1 MTSQQPNPRGG
12 ITTLFKKRTS
22 TILPYGPQTNPY
34 HYNPNHYED
43 NRGGEKISVLKK
55 ISMALPGSQPRR
67 PRAISNATPSHR
79 YSEVASWAATEISTV
94 ASTRENARRT
104 AMSNQLVL
112 DISRANRC
120 INLGAVTPGS
130 SEEHRFS
137 DEIIRPS
144 MSSAGYGQYSSG
156 RGFTTDNATLISPT
170 FPRRGGSDES
180 YLPTGPRNGGG
191 RLFVTHGRSLSDT
204 SIAPPQMNVHFDTTR
219 FVGRHQFPR
228 RPDGRPL
235 KRASQPPRKANR
247 KSNAPGSVYSDDRS
261 FTTATT
267 KVNRTPRPNYL
278 AFPDDIMSKIS
289 NHTDC
294 QQSETSQSP
303 STVSIADPFNNLF
316 ISAGISLILLII
328 LAAGKEILYIVA
340 LMPVIFALIKH
351 IPNMEKVVSLTP
363 FLQGNLESLISL

>member
-1 MTSQQPNPRGG
+1 M
-12 ITTLFKKRTS
+12 
-22 TILPYGPQTNPY
+22 
-34 HYNPNHYED
+34 
-43 NRGGEKISVLKK
+43 SVLKK

-67 PRAISNATPSHR
+67 PRAISNATPSHH
-79 YSEVASWAATEISTV
+79 YSEVTSWATTEISTV

-130 SEEHRFS
+130 SEDHRFS
-137 DEIIRPS
+137 DKIIRPS
-144 MSSAGYGQYSSG
+144 MSSTGYDQFSSG
-156 RGFTTDNATLISPT
+156 RGFTTDNATLRSPT
-170 FPRRGGSDES
+170 FPRGGSDES
-180 YLPTGPRNGGG
+180 YLPTAPRNGG

-204 SIAPPQMNVHFDTTR
+204 SIVPPQMNVHFDTTR
-219 FVGRHQFPR
+219 FVGRHPFPR

-235 KRASQPPRKANR
+235 KRPSQAPRKANR

-267 KVNRTPRPNYL
+267 KVNPTPRPNYL

-289 NHTDC
+289 LHTDC
-294 QQSETSQSP
+294 QQSEASQAP
-303 STVSIADPFNNLF
+303 STVTIADPFNNLF
-316 ISAGISLILLII
+316 MSAAISLILLII

-340 LMPVIFALIKH
+340 LMPVIFALMKH
-351 IPNMEKVVSLTP
+351 IPNIEKVVSLTP
-363 FLQGNLESLISL
+363 FLEGNLESLISL